1 MPLTEGQQAIKD
13 ALQVQGK
20 TPMIGG
26 PEIISKKKKPPVT
39 PLARRM
45 ALAYDKLEAARAEE
59 KDNLSPKTAA
69 ALGRLVLEFEQVNN
83 NLIKL
88 QAAVKNDT
96 KVKKKTS
103 TEEQKLLEDE
113 SKQLNGIRAGFFDI
127 RAKFGLFAGALSLK
141 ALAEGRPGD
150 AAVNAGFGIAAFIPE
165 IVKLTSGVV
174 LGNLMG
180 GGPRRGGRMP
190 RMGGRAGLI
199 GGAALLGGGLLLGGA
214 ANAADT
220 RRVEMIRQQRAVQIA
235 PNDITRFSEVTNK
248 FDALLSGVGKFES
261 KDSEGR
267 TEPVKIPDEG
277 NKDGPIAS
285 AGPTPTKVT
294 PVTSVTGLQKQALD
308 IISGPES
315 SGSYDAINQGTIG
328 GKIVGSN
335 VDSNKIIGKK
345 LTSLTVGDIL
355 DRQSYLMDSKNPQVG
370 DYGIFAAG
378 RYQFEPFTFK
388 GLIERMGIG
397 RDEMFSPNLQDRM
410 GVQLMKE
417 RGIQPW
423 TAGGS
428 KYTPQELEIVEKARQ
443 QSFVPIEMRPETP
456 VAPTQPKAVASV
468 YPTIDPEFDDT
479 TRLLQ
484 TLSYGGVA

>member
-26 PEIISKKKKPPVT
+26 PEIKSKKKKPSVT

-150 AAVNAGFGIAAFIPE
+150 AAVNAGFAAAAFIPE
-165 IVKLTSGVV
+165 IVKLTSGIV

-180 GGPRRGGRMP
+180 GGPRGGRRMP

-199 GGAALLGGGLLLGGA
+199 GGAALLGGGLLLGGGA

-248 FDALLSGVGKFES
+248 FDAILSGVGGFES

-267 TEPVKIPDEG
+267 RAEVKIPDAD
-277 NKDGPIAS
+277 KDYGPIAS
-285 AGPTPTKVT
+285 TGTTKVT
-294 PVTSVTGLQKQALD
+294 PQTSVTGLQKQALD

-315 SGSYDAINQGTIG
+315 AGSYDAMNQGTIG
-328 GKIVGSN
+328 GDIVGSN
-335 VDSNKIIGKK
+335 IDSTKIIGKK

-355 DRQSYLMDSKNPQVG
+355 DRQSYLMNEKNPQVG

-378 RYQFEPFTFK
+378 RYQFEPVTFK

-397 RDEMFSPNLQDRM
+397 RDEMFSPDLQDRM

>member
-59 KDNLSPKTAA
+59 KDNLPPKTAA

-150 AAVNAGFGIAAFIPE
+150 AAVNAGFAAAAFIPE
-165 IVKLTSGVV
+165 IVKLTSGIV

-199 GGAALLGGGLLLGGA
+199 GGAALLGGGLLLGGGA

-248 FDALLSGVGKFES
+248 FDAILSGVGKFES

-267 TEPVKIPDEG
+267 TEPVKISDKGE
-277 NKDGPIAS
+277 PIAS
-285 AGPTPTKVT
+285 TGSTGSTKVT
-294 PVTSVTGLQKQALD
+294 PQTSVTGLQKQALD

-315 SGSYDAINQGTIG
+315 AGSYDAMNQGTIG
-328 GKIVGSN
+328 DDIVGSN
-335 VDSNKIIGKK
+335 IDSTKIIGKK

-355 DRQSYLMDSKNPQVG
+355 DRQSYLMNEKNPQVG

-378 RYQFEPFTFK
+378 RYQFEPVTFK

-397 RDEMFSPNLQDRM
+397 RDEMFSPDLQDRM

-456 VAPTQPKAVASV
+456 AAPTQPRAVASV